1 MERTADFRERLE
13 RISSFT
19 VRNEKRPQGPKAD
32 QMSANACI
40 NMGWGRIIFG
50 HTFQSQKDL
59 CAAMDREGAGQRD
72 ITFYLRDPHVLL
84 AMGPERFF
92 LDPSHTFRLWMHEYQ
107 PGRIRPGAFSIRRLH
122 ARKDAQAINRL
133 YAARQ
138 MVRCD
143 PDFLLAHKASRQRTY
158 FVAESLANGE
168 IIGTVT
174 GVDHVAAFA
183 DPEQGASLWCLAVD
197 PQTNAPGVG
206 EALVRH
212 LADHYLTRG
221 RAYLDLSVLHDN
233 TEAIAL
239 YEKIGFQRVPVFCV
253 KRKNS
258 INEDLYIGRSPTD
271 RLNPYAGIIVKEARR
286 RGIGVNVA
294 DAEHGY
300 FDLTFGGRT
309 VACRESLTELTSAVA
324 MSRCDDKRVTRRI
337 LAGAGLKVPRQFKA
351 GDRAHNREVLADLK
365 RIVVKPARGEQGN
378 GISVDL
384 QTAEALESALRRA
397 RQYCPDVVLEEFIA
411 GEDLR
416 LIVIDNQM
424 VAAAVRRPPVI
435 VGTGQH
441 TLRDLIKKYNRR
453 RAAATDGE
461 GRLPLDAETK
471 RCLLLYGYRLDD
483 VPPAEKEIPAR
494 KTANL
499 HTGGTITDVTD
510 EIHPELAAVGVKAA
524 QALAIPV
531 TGLDLIVPDL
541 ARPDYWI
548 IEANERP
555 GLANHEPQPT
565 AQRFIDFLFPQTAA
579 HTPNPSQER
588 ISP

>member
-1 MERTADFRERLE
+1 MERTTGLRERLE
-13 RISSFT
+13 RFSSFT
-19 VRNEKRPQGPKAD
+19 VRNEKKPSGPKAA
-32 QMSANACI
+32 QMKTDAVI
-40 NMGWGRIIFG
+40 DMGWGRIIFG
-50 HTFQSQKDL
+50 HTFASQEGL
-59 CAAMDREGAGQRD
+59 CAAMDREGADRRD

-107 PGRIRPGAFSIRRLH
+107 PGGVRPGAFAIRRLH
-122 ARKDAQAINRL
+122 SRSDAEAINRL

-143 PDFLLAHKASRQRTY
+143 PDFLLAHTASRQRTY
-158 FVAESLANGE
+158 LVAEALTNGE
-168 IIGTVT
+168 IVGTVT

-197 PQTNAPGVG
+197 PQANAPGVG

-286 RGIGVNVA
+286 RGIGVSVV

-324 MSRCDDKRVTRRI
+324 MSRCDDKRVTRGI

-351 GDRAHNREVLADLK
+351 GDRAHNQAVLANLK

-384 QTAEALESALRRA
+384 QSEAEVESAIRRA
-397 RQYCPDVVLEEFIA
+397 RRYCLDVLLEEFVA

-441 TLRDLIKKYNRR
+441 TLRALIRKYNRR
-453 RAAATDGE
+453 RAAATGGE

-471 RCLLLYGYRLDD
+471 RCLLSAGYRMDD
-483 VPPAEKEIPAR
+483 IPPAETEIPAR

-499 HTGGTITDVTD
+499 HTGGTITDVTSA
-510 EIHPELAAVGVKAA
+510 IHPDLADVGVKAA

-541 ARPDYWI
+541 ARPEYWL

-565 AQRFIDFLFPQTAA
+565 AQRFIDFLFPQTVAD
-579 HTPNPSQER
+579 TPNPSEER
-588 ISP
+588 I